1 MMKNQKIGFWAY
13 AVAAVLAI
21 VCLGLYIANVNQPY
35 YQDMNTNVVCA
46 MVGALA
52 CIAVAL
58 VLPAVSDNC
67 VLKIVADVARVVGAA
82 LIILAGAT
90 FIGMRVESFG
100 YIYGSN
106 LELGNDAAFTAG
118 NQAIWTIVIFV
129 VTWIISVVAAFLP
142 TGKKA

>member
-1 MMKNQKIGFWAY
+1 MKNQKIGFWAY
-13 AVAAVLAI
+13 AVVAVLAV

-35 YQDMNTNVVCA
+35 YEDMNQNVVYV

-67 VLKIVADVARVVGAA
+67 VLKIVADIAKVVGAA

-106 LELGNDAAFTAG
+106 LELGNDAAFAAG
-118 NQAIWTIVIFV
+118 GQAIAAIVIFV
-129 VTWIISVVAAFLP
+129 ITWIISVVAAFLP

>member
-1 MMKNQKIGFWAY
+1 MKNQKIGFWAY
-13 AVAAVLAI
+13 AVVAVLAV

-35 YQDMNTNVVCA
+35 YQDMNMNVVCVMA
-46 MVGALA
+46 AALA

-58 VLPAVSDNC
+58 VVPAVTDNC
-67 VLKIVADVARVVGAA
+67 VLKIVSDVARVVGAA

-118 NQAIWTIVIFV
+118 GQAIWTIVIFV
-129 VTWIISVVAAFLP
+129 VTWVISVVSAFLP